1 MGLAA
6 DDVATVGGSANS
18 ARAEVP
24 PRSLTSLDA
33 PDVLAALGS
42 SRRGLGEDEVMV
54 RRRSAGRN
62 LLPPPHRRPVS
73 AEIAAQFTSM
83 FAVILVVAA
92 GLTFLTYLLS
102 IPRDPANLELT
113 FGILA
118 VVALNALVGFT
129 QEHSAERTA
138 EALQTMLPRTT
149 RVLRAGVLVE
159 LGAEEL
165 VPGDMVVLR
174 AGDAVPADGRVVEAH
189 ELSVE
194 MAALTGESQPASRT
208 DQPVEAGTAPLDAR
222 NCVFMGTSVVRGTAR
237 VVVFATGVATELGRV
252 YRLTAE
258 QAPEPSPLQRQV
270 ADMARRVAAVAIVV
284 GALLFAVRLFT
295 GNAAVAS
302 FVFALAVMVALV
314 HEGLPATLSVSLA
327 VAVRRMATHHAL
339 VKRLAAVESLGS
351 TTVICT
357 DKTGTLTKAEM
368 TVQEVFASGRVH
380 HVTGVGY
387 EPVGEVEDAAA
398 VTDVLVAGA
407 LCSDAR
413 IIPSDGDEDAR
424 VLGDTTEGAVVVAA
438 AKAGI
443 DVDVEAARTP
453 RVGVFP
459 FDPDRKL
466 MTTVHRS
473 ASGTVAYVKGSPQ
486 AVLDRCVVTRW
497 DGREVPLDSELR
509 RRIDQANDTM
519 AARGLRVLAVA
530 GRALPDTGLIL
541 PDARAISA
549 TAADG
554 LPTPAGRPVTSA
566 DRQPTQADVESGLT
580 FYGLVGMS
588 DPPRPEVTA
597 AVAACRRA
605 GIAVVMVTGDY
616 GLTAEA
622 VARRVGIIGTGPA
635 RVVTGAELDAMDDS
649 MLASALAG
657 DEQVIFAR
665 VRPEHKMR
673 IVASLE
679 SRGEVVAVTGDGVN
693 DAPAL
698 KRASIGVAMGRGGT
712 DVARAAAV
720 MVLLDDSF
728 ASITTA
734 VELGRAVYQ
743 NLRHLLAYIFSHNLA
758 ELAPILAAVFVGF
771 PLVPLNALQVLSI
784 DLGSDVLPGM
794 ALGTEKPELGTMD
807 RPPRPTTEHLFSWAV
822 VRRFLFLGSIQ
833 SAGVVFAFFWRI
845 HTAHLPYSAFTA
857 ANPTY
862 REALTMTQVGI
873 IVSQFFNRFAVRS
886 DRESVLRIGLL
897 SNRPLFLVGFVD
909 VGFAVAVSY
918 VPALQSVFHTA
929 ALRLSDWLV
938 LVGFG
943 ALLLVADEARKAWHR
958 RMEPSRLEPDPLGPS
973 RLEPDPLGPSRL
985 EPDPL
990 EPSRLEPDPLGPSR
1004 LEPDPL
1010 GPSRLEPD
1018 PLGPSR
1024 LEPDRSTSGAC
1035 TPVEASKPGTI
1046 AGSGEA

>member
-18 ARAEVP
+18 ALAEVP

-42 SRRGLGEDEVMV
+42 SRRGLGEDEVVV

-314 HEGLPATLSVSLA
+314 PEGLPATLSVSLA

-530 GRALPDTGLIL
+530 GRALPGTGLIL

-549 TAADG
+549 TSADGLPTPATGIDG

-566 DRQPTQADVESGLT
+566 DRQPTQADVESGLA

-807 RPPRPTTEHLFSWAV
+807 HPPRPTTEHLFSWAV

-958 RMEPSRLEPDPLGPS
+958 RMEPSRLEPDPSGRN
-973 RLEPDPLGPSRL
+973 RLEPDPSGHNRL
-985 EPDPL
+985 EPDPS
-990 EPSRLEPDPLGPSR
+990 P
-1004 LEPDPL
+1004 
-1010 GPSRLEPD
+1010 
-1018 PLGPSR
+1018 
-1024 LEPDRSTSGAC
+1024 SGAC